1 MYALLKAHWYW
12 PNMLADC
19 VIACKDAT
27 PCQIENAKF
36 KAPTYVLP
44 SQKDFYPFHTW
55 CIDLITSLRQADEGE
70 GGAKG
75 RVLVVCVCA
84 FSKWIEAAILPDK
97 RSFTVA

>member
-19 VIACKDAT
+19 VTACKDAT

-44 SQKDFYPFHTW
+44 SRKDFYPFHTW
-55 CIDLITSLRQADEGE
+55 CIDLITSLGQADEGE
-70 GGAKG
+70 CGAKG